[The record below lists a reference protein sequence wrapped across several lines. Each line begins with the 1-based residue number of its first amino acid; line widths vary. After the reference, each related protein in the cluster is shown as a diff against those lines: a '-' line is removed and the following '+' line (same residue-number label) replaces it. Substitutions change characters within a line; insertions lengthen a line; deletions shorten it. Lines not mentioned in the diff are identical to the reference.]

1 MDNIRRILIVHSSH
15 STRANRYDL
24 VRCDLAKL
32 ASVRGWG
39 LNEIMLDNLPYYAA
53 VKKVLSELADG
64 DLVVAAGG
72 DGIAQVSFN
81 AVYFAKS
88 KPNIIFT
95 TIPLGNGNDISR
107 AFNGRRRSVGAILS
121 QPVTDFYPLNV
132 AADGKIV
139 LTVASYVTFGA
150 TTVLVDYLNRENG
163 RRARQ
168 LLKNLTP
175 AAAIPV
181 TKLPDISTA
190 ISQLDFP
197 DFNRDGTPLTDD
209 SIGFFLIPAAHNV
222 LRLPKDITLASSEFF
237 FHHATT
243 KDKNLAGKI
252 IMAGAWTLHFPGQ
265 MTELEELEFIDNT
278 GDIIANVSGDNVN
291 LGPIHHLSAIRST
304 RSVKVLFNKH

>member
-1 MDNIRRILIVHSSH
+1 MDNIRRILIVHSLH

-24 VRCDLAKL
+24 VRRDLAKL
-32 ASVRGWG
+32 ASARGWG

-209 SIGFFLIPAAHNV
+209 SIGFFLIPAAHNI
-222 LRLPKDITLASSEFF
+222 LRLPKDITMASSEFF

>member
-24 VRCDLAKL
+24 VRRDLAKL
-32 ASVRGWG
+32 ASARGWG

-222 LRLPKDITLASSEFF
+222 LRLPKDITLAGSEFF
-237 FHHATT
+237 FHHAIT
-243 KDKNLAGKI
+243 KDKKLIGKI

-265 MTELEELEFIDNT
+265 MTELEELTFVNNA

-291 LGPIHHLSAIRST
+291 LGPISHISAIRST
-304 RSVKVLFNKH
+304 RPVKILFNKK

>member
-24 VRCDLAKL
+24 VRRDLAKL
-32 ASVRGWG
+32 ASARGWG

-53 VKKVLSELADG
+53 VKKVFSELADG

-107 AFNGRRRSVGAILS
+107 AFNGRRRSAGAILS

-197 DFNRDGTPLTDD
+197 DFNRDSALLTDD
-209 SIGFFLIPAAHNV
+209 SIGFFLIPAAHNI
-222 LRLPKDITLASSEFF
+222 LRLPKDITMASSEFF

>member
-1 MDNIRRILIVHSSH
+1 MDNIRRILVVHSHH
-15 STRANRYDL
+15 STRASRYD
-24 VRCDLAKL
+24 
-32 ASVRGWG
+32 SVRRELSQLATWRGWSFS
-39 LNEIMLDNLPYYAA
+39 EVVLDSLPYYEA
-53 VKKVLSELADG
+53 VKKVLSELSAG

-72 DGIAQVSFN
+72 DGVAQVSFN
-81 AVYFAKS
+81 AVYFAKA
-88 KPNIIFT
+88 KPDVVFT

-107 AFNGRRRSVGAILS
+107 AFNGRHRAVQTILN
-121 QPVTDFYPLNV
+121 QPVMDFYPLNV

-139 LTVASYVTFGA
+139 LSVASYVTFGA
-150 TTVLVDYLNRENG
+150 TTVLVDYLNQDGG

-168 LLKNLTP
+168 LLKSLTP

-181 TKLPDISTA
+181 TKLADISTA
-190 ISQLDFP
+190 INQLEFP
-197 DFNRDGTPLTDD
+197 DFHRDGITMADD
-209 SIGFFLIPAAHNV
+209 SIGFFLIPAAHNI
-222 LRLPKDITLASSEFF
+222 LRLPKDITMASSEFF
-237 FHHATT
+237 FHHAAT

-252 IMAGAWTLHFPGQ
+252 IMAGAWTFHFPGQ

>member
-1 MDNIRRILIVHSSH
+1 MDNIRRILIVHSLH

-24 VRCDLAKL
+24 VRRDLAKL
-32 ASVRGWG
+32 ASARGWG

-197 DFNRDGTPLTDD
+197 DSNRDSALLTDD

>member
-24 VRCDLAKL
+24 VRRDLAKL

-209 SIGFFLIPAAHNV
+209 SIGFFLIPAAHNI
-222 LRLPKDITLASSEFF
+222 LRLPKDITMASSEFF

>member
-24 VRCDLAKL
+24 VRRDLAKL
-32 ASVRGWG
+32 ASARGWG

-209 SIGFFLIPAAHNV
+209 SIGFFLIPAAHNI
-222 LRLPKDITLASSEFF
+222 LRLPKDITMASSEFF

>member
-1 MDNIRRILIVHSSH
+1 MDNIRRILIVHSLH

-24 VRCDLAKL
+24 VRRDLAKL
-32 ASVRGWG
+32 ASERGWG
-39 LNEIMLDNLPYYAA
+39 LNETMLDNLPYYAA

-209 SIGFFLIPAAHNV
+209 SIGFFLIPAAHNI
-222 LRLPKDITLASSEFF
+222 LRLPKDITMASSEFF

>member
-1 MDNIRRILIVHSSH
+1 MDNIRRILIVHSLH

-24 VRCDLAKL
+24 VRRDLAKL
-32 ASVRGWG
+32 ASARGWG

-237 FHHATT
+237 FHHAIA
-243 KDKNLAGKI
+243 KDKKLIGKI

-265 MTELEELEFIDNT
+265 MTELEELTFVNNA

-291 LGPIHHLSAIRST
+291 LGPISHISAIRST
-304 RSVKVLFNKH
+304 RSVKILFNKK

>member
-24 VRCDLAKL
+24 VRRDLAKL
-32 ASVRGWG
+32 ASARGWG

-64 DLVVAAGG
+64 DLIAAAGG

-209 SIGFFLIPAAHNV
+209 SIGFFLIPAAHNI
-222 LRLPKDITLASSEFF
+222 LRLPKDITMASSEFF

>member
-1 MDNIRRILIVHSSH
+1 MDNIRRILIVHSLH

-24 VRCDLAKL
+24 VRRDLAKL
-32 ASVRGWG
+32 ASERGWG

-209 SIGFFLIPAAHNV
+209 SIGFFLIPAAHNI
-222 LRLPKDITLASSEFF
+222 LRLPKDITMASSEFF